1 MLEYFSPSCGYIAE
15 RFTDQIKFFSSK
27 NTIAEFTTKPDSK
40 KETHYSVD
48 YIYLLSFIVALV
60 INLSIMYYAM
70 KFVCSEG
77 FDLKN
82 FLLAYFLTLPY
93 LLYKL
98 IMKKC
103 SN

>member
-15 RFTDQIKFFSSK
+15 QFTDKIKFFSNK
-27 NTIAEFTTKPDSK
+27 NSIAEFTTKPDSK
-40 KETHYSVD
+40 KEPQAID
-48 YIYLLSFIVALV
+48 YVYLLSFIVALV

-70 KFVCSEG
+70 KFACSEG

-82 FLLAYFLTLPY
+82 FMLAYFLTLPY

-103 SN
+103 SSK